1 MDFHDAHTLPLR
13 PSSVSDRVMV
23 TSQHENS
30 STCLQHRHSLC
41 PHLSSPRHVHSS
53 YWCEPVPVRESD
65 QKLRVFA
72 QESLSLCGQAMTFSA
87 SMMTRPLR
95 AFSLRISSTVPRLEL
110 DTGRPARHVRDLEYH
125 TGEHGFLP
133 VSLSSLTSY
142 SDDTAPKFDGCPV
155 GGAQSIKGTTAIGRL
170 TGTPHHRASSAS

>member
-1 MDFHDAHTLPLR
+1 
-13 PSSVSDRVMV
+13 
-23 TSQHENS
+23 
-30 STCLQHRHSLC
+30 
-41 PHLSSPRHVHSS
+41 
-53 YWCEPVPVRESD
+53 
-65 QKLRVFA
+65 
-72 QESLSLCGQAMTFSA
+72 
-87 SMMTRPLR
+87 MMTRPLR

-170 TGTPHHRASSAS
+170 SAPSSSSIIEHELIRENTMFFDARSKTEPNDIGRNESDRGTLSNSLMENATFMV

>member
-1 MDFHDAHTLPLR
+1 
-13 PSSVSDRVMV
+13 
-23 TSQHENS
+23 
-30 STCLQHRHSLC
+30 
-41 PHLSSPRHVHSS
+41 
-53 YWCEPVPVRESD
+53 
-65 QKLRVFA
+65 
-72 QESLSLCGQAMTFSA
+72 
-87 SMMTRPLR
+87 MMTRPLR

-170 TGTPHHRASSAS
+170 SAPSSSSIEQELIRENTMFFNARSKTEPNIERRNFLTGSARVLGVWTPGKMLSS